1 MKIET
6 IVNGGVTIVLIPEND
21 LDTAMLK
28 QLAGQNNEIQEIR
41 SGATVLN
48 RTFTSGLVIGKKNVN
63 ELPPTEDES

>member
-28 QLAGQNNEIQEIR
+28 QLALQDNEIQEIR

-48 RTFTSGLVIGKKNVN
+48 KTFTNGLVISKKSNTD
-63 ELPPTEDES
+63 LPPVEDES